1 MSNAQ
6 DDAIFVR
13 NFSVVLAG
21 LTVIGIICFILAK
34 IVNGNFAETQDGDR
48 SATKRIAPVG
58 SVNVGE
64 AMVLAQS
71 GNGDSGASDSSS
83 GSSMAASDDPGEA
96 TYGKICFSCHD
107 AGIAGAP
114 KIADQAAWKPRME
127 KGTEMLVLN
136 AINGIQ
142 GEAGIMPARGGLP
155 NLSDDDVR
163 AAVMY
168 MLGKLEGDGESSSDA
183 AAAEPGP
190 APVEAVAMVVETV
203 TADAAPEPAAEAA
216 PTAVADGR
224 GKEVYD
230 AACFI
235 CHASGVAG
243 APKFGD
249 AAAWE
254 TRTAKGMDTL
264 YEHSIKGFMGENGL
278 MPPKGGRPDFSDDDV
293 KAAVDYM
300 VNESK

>member
-13 NFSVVLAG
+13 NFSLVLAG
-21 LTVIGIICFILAK
+21 LAVIGIICFILAK
-34 IVNGNFAETQDGDR
+34 IVNGSYEATLGGDR
-48 SATKRIAPVG
+48 SASKRIAPAG

-64 AMVLAQS
+64 PMVVAGAGGDTATAM
-71 GNGDSGASDSSS
+71 ASTEDKPVPS
-83 GSSMAASDDPGEA
+83 DPGEA

-107 AGIAGAP
+107 AGIAFAP
-114 KIADQAAWKPRME
+114 KLGDKEAWASRME
-127 KGTEMLVLN
+127 KGTEMLVSN

-142 GEAGIMPARGGLP
+142 GEGIMPARGGLP
-155 NLSDDDVR
+155 NLSDEEVR
-163 AAVMY
+163 AAVMF
-168 MLGKLEGDGESSSDA
+168 MLSKLESAEA
-183 AAAEPGP
+183 AAP
-190 APVEAVAMVVETV
+190 
-203 TADAAPEPAAEAA
+203 APEPTPVAAVVAEPAPAEAA
-216 PTAVADGR
+216 PSEPAPAVADGR

-249 AAAWE
+249 AAGWASRVE
-254 TRTAKGMDTL
+254 KGMETL

-300 VNESK
+300 VNNSK